1 MLSAQPAR
9 PRHARS
15 ATAESSIEFFR
26 SEIGHIGGMSFSWPL
41 CRGGPVSFVC
51 QTTIADEY
59 SPKENS
65 GGSVMT
71 SRLALGATV
80 AATVLFA
87 GGAASAQT
95 HEVTKLV
102 PGSAFHGV
110 HGLGID
116 KAGRL
121 FAGSVA
127 GAALYEV
134 DRDNGTAKIAI
145 PGPEGMAD
153 DIAFAPDGT
162 MAWTGFLTGDLYS
175 RKGDGPIKKLA
186 SGLPGIN
193 SLAFRKDGRLYA
205 TTVFLGDTLYEIDVE
220 GVKPPRMIMEK
231 MGGLNGFEFGPDDKL
246 YGPLWF
252 KGQVARVDVDKAELT
267 VVADGFKIP
276 AAVNFDSKGN
286 LWVVDTALGQL
297 VRVDPKTGEKK
308 MVAQLKPSLDN
319 LAIDDKDRIFVS
331 NMADNGIQEV
341 DPETGA
347 AKQVIIGKLALP
359 GGIGVV
365 SDGLKDTIYV
375 ADLFAYRT
383 VDGATGEV
391 SEPARMHAA
400 GVTLEYPMSAT
411 AKGDE
416 VILSSWFT
424 GTVQVIDRKTGATR
438 ELMHDFKAPHD
449 AIRLDDGSILV
460 NELGSKSLVRAS
472 GEHGK
477 DRTVVIGGLEGP
489 VGLVGA
495 GKGDVFLTEA
505 FVGQVSRVE
514 SNGEKTVIA
523 KDLKMPEGI
532 AMTPGGKL
540 IVAEVGAKRLVE
552 IDPQT
557 GKHTEIAGNLPIG
570 LPAAPGGLPTNIP
583 TGVGVGATGVIYFSS
598 DVENAIYKAVKK

>member
-1 MLSAQPAR
+1 
-9 PRHARS
+9 
-15 ATAESSIEFFR
+15 
-26 SEIGHIGGMSFSWPL
+26 
-41 CRGGPVSFVC
+41 
-51 QTTIADEY
+51 
-59 SPKENS
+59 
-65 GGSVMT
+65 MT
-71 SRLALGATV
+71 SRLALCATV
-80 AATVLFA
+80 ASTVLLSV
-87 GGAASAQT
+87 AASAQT
-95 HEVTKLV
+95 YEVTKLV

-116 KAGRL
+116 KSGRM

-134 DRDNGTAKIAI
+134 DLTDGTAKIAI
-145 PGPEGMAD
+145 PTPEGMAD

-186 SGLPGIN
+186 SGLAGIN
-193 SLAFRKDGRLYA
+193 SLAYRKDGRLYA
-205 TTVFLGDTLYEIDVE
+205 TTVFLGDTLYEIDIE
-220 GVKPPRMIMEK
+220 GIKPPRMIMEK
-231 MGGLNGFEFGPDDKL
+231 MGGLNGFEFGPDDLL

-252 KGQVARVDVDKAELT
+252 KGQVVKVDVDKAELT
-267 VVADGFKIP
+267 VVADGFKTP

-286 LWVVDTALGQL
+286 LWVVDAALGQL
-297 VRVDPKTGEKK
+297 VRVDPKTGAKK

-341 DPETGA
+341 DAETGA
-347 AKQVIIGKLALP
+347 AKQVIVGKLALP

-375 ADLFAYRT
+375 ADVFAYRT
-383 VDGATGEV
+383 VDGTTGEV

-416 VILSSWFT
+416 VILSSWYT

-438 ELMHDFKAPHD
+438 EMMHGFKAPHD
-449 AIRLDDGSILV
+449 AIRLGDGSLLV
-460 NELGSKSLVRAS
+460 NELGSKSLIRVS

-477 DRTVVIGGLEGP
+477 DRTVLAGGLEGL
-489 VGLVGA
+489 VGLVGGA
-495 GKGDVFLTEA
+495 KGDVYVTEA
-505 FVGQVSRVE
+505 FAGQVSKVE
-514 SNGEKTVIA
+514 SNGEKTVVA

-532 AMTPGGKL
+532 ALAPDGEL
-540 IVAEVGAKRLVE
+540 IVAEVGAKRLVQ
-552 IDPQT
+552 IDPAS
-557 GKHTEIAGNLPIG
+557 GNVSEIAGNLPIG
-570 LPAAPGGLPTNIP
+570 LVGAPGGLPTNIP
-583 TGVGVGATGVIYFSS
+583 TGVGVGASGTIYFSS
-598 DVENAIYKAVKK
+598 DIENAIYKVAKK

>member
-1 MLSAQPAR
+1 
-9 PRHARS
+9 
-15 ATAESSIEFFR
+15 
-26 SEIGHIGGMSFSWPL
+26 
-41 CRGGPVSFVC
+41 
-51 QTTIADEY
+51 
-59 SPKENS
+59 
-65 GGSVMT
+65 MT
-71 SRLALGATV
+71 SRLALATTV
-80 AATVLFA
+80 AAIVLGNTA
-87 GGAASAQT
+87 VASAQT
-95 HEVTKLV
+95 YEVTKLV

-116 KAGRL
+116 KSGRL

-134 DRDNGTAKIAI
+134 DRTNGTAKIAV
-145 PGPEGMAD
+145 PSPEGMAD

-175 RKGDGPIKKLA
+175 RKGDGPVKKLA

-205 TTVFLGDTLYEIDVE
+205 TQVFLGDALYEIDIE
-220 GVKPPRMIMEK
+220 GVKPPRKIMEK
-231 MGGLNGFEFGPDDKL
+231 MGGLNGFEFGPDDML

-252 KGQVARVDVDKAELT
+252 KGQVARVDVDKAELS

-286 LWVVDTALGQL
+286 LFVVDTALGQL
-297 VRVDPKTGEKK
+297 VRVDPKTGAKK

-341 DPETGA
+341 DPETGT

-365 SDGLKDTIYV
+365 SDGGKDTIYI
-375 ADLFAYRT
+375 ADVFAYRT

-391 SEPARMHAA
+391 TEPARMHAD

-411 AKGDE
+411 ANGDD
-416 VILSSWFT
+416 VLLSSWFT
-424 GTVQVIDRKTGATR
+424 GTVQLIDRKTGKTK
-438 ELMHDFKAPHD
+438 EMLHDFKAPHD
-449 AIRLDDGSILV
+449 AVKLGDGSILV

-477 DRTVVIGGLEGP
+477 DRTVVLGGLEGP
-489 VGLVGA
+489 VGLVA
-495 GKGDVFLTEA
+495 GSGGTVYLTEA
-505 FVGQVSRVE
+505 FAGQVSKVE
-514 SNGEKTVIA
+514 ANGEKTVVA
-523 KDLKMPEGI
+523 KDLKGPEGI
-532 AMTPGGKL
+532 ALAPDGKL
-540 IVAEVGAKRLVE
+540 IVAEVGVKRIIQ
-552 IDPQT
+552 IDPANGT
-557 GKHTEIAGNLPIG
+557 VTEIAANLPIG
-570 LPAAPGGLPTNIP
+570 LPAAPGGLPSNIP

-598 DVENAIYKAVKK
+598 DIENAIYKVVRK

>member
-1 MLSAQPAR
+1 
-9 PRHARS
+9 
-15 ATAESSIEFFR
+15 
-26 SEIGHIGGMSFSWPL
+26 
-41 CRGGPVSFVC
+41 
-51 QTTIADEY
+51 
-59 SPKENS
+59 
-65 GGSVMT
+65 MT
-71 SRLALGATV
+71 SKLALGASV
-80 AATVLFA
+80 AAIVLCTTSL
-87 GGAASAQT
+87 GASAQT
-95 HEVTKLV
+95 YEVTKLV

-134 DRDNGTAKIAI
+134 DRTSGTAKISI
-145 PGPEGMAD
+145 PSPEGMAD

-162 MAWTGFLTGDLYS
+162 MAWTGFLTGDLYA
-175 RKGDGPIKKLA
+175 RKGDGPVKKLA

-205 TTVFLGDTLYEIDVE
+205 TQVFLGDALYEIDVE
-220 GVKPPRMIMEK
+220 GVKPPRKIMEK
-231 MGGLNGFEFGPDDKL
+231 MGGLNGFEFGPDDML

-252 KGQVARVDVDKAELT
+252 KGQVAKVDVDKAELT
-267 VVADGFKIP
+267 VVAEGFKIP

-297 VRVDPKTGEKK
+297 VRVDPKTGAKK

-365 SDGLKDTIYV
+365 SDGAKDTIYV
-375 ADLFAYRT
+375 ADVFAYRT
-383 VDGATGEV
+383 VDGTTGEV
-391 SEPARMHAA
+391 SEPARMHAD

-411 AKGDE
+411 AKGDD
-416 VILSSWFT
+416 VLLSSWFT
-424 GTVQVIDRKTGATR
+424 GTVQLIDRRTGKTK
-438 ELMHDFKAPHD
+438 EMLHDFKAPHD
-449 AIRLDDGSILV
+449 AVKLGDGSILV

-489 VGLVGA
+489 VGLAA
-495 GKGDVFLTEA
+495 GPDDAVYVTEA
-505 FVGQVSRVE
+505 FAGQVSKVG
-514 SNGEKTVIA
+514 SNGEKSVVA
-523 KDLKMPEGI
+523 RDLKGPEGI
-532 AMTPGGKL
+532 ALAPDGKL
-540 IVAEVGAKRLVE
+540 IVAEVGARRIVS
-552 IDPQT
+552 IDPKDGT
-557 GKHTEIAGNLPIG
+557 VTEIAGNLPIG
-570 LPAAPGGLPTNIP
+570 LPAASGGLPSNIP

-598 DVENAIYKAVKK
+598 DIENAIYKVTRK

>member
-1 MLSAQPAR
+1 
-9 PRHARS
+9 
-15 ATAESSIEFFR
+15 
-26 SEIGHIGGMSFSWPL
+26 
-41 CRGGPVSFVC
+41 
-51 QTTIADEY
+51 
-59 SPKENS
+59 
-65 GGSVMT
+65 MT
-71 SRLALGATV
+71 SRLACSATV
-80 AATVLFA
+80 AAIILTTTII
-87 GGAASAQT
+87 GASAQT
-95 HEVTKLV
+95 YEVTKLV

-116 KAGRL
+116 KSGRL

-134 DRDNGTAKIAI
+134 DLTNGTAKIAI
-145 PGPEGMAD
+145 PTPEGMAD

-193 SLAFRKDGRLYA
+193 SLAYRKDGRLYA

-220 GVKPPRMIMEK
+220 GVKPPRQIMEK
-231 MGGLNGFEFGPDDKL
+231 MGGLNGFEFGPDDML

-252 KGQVARVDVDKAELT
+252 KGQVAKVDVDKAELT
-267 VVADGFKIP
+267 VVADGFKVP

-297 VRVDPKTGEKK
+297 VRVDPKTGAKK

-319 LAIDDKDRIFVS
+319 LAIDDKDHIFVS

-365 SDGLKDTIYV
+365 SDGDKDTIYV
-375 ADLFAYRT
+375 ADVFAYRT

-391 SEPARMHAA
+391 SEPARMHAD

-411 AKGDE
+411 AKGDD
-416 VILSSWFT
+416 VLLSSWFT
-424 GTVQVIDRKTGATR
+424 GTVQVIDRKTGKTT
-438 ELMHDFKAPHD
+438 EMLHGFKAPHD
-449 AIRLDDGSILV
+449 AVKLSDGSILV
-460 NELGSKSLVRAS
+460 NELGTKSLVRVQ
-472 GEHGK
+472 GEHG
-477 DRTVVIGGLEGP
+477 DTRTPIIGLLEGP
-489 VGLVGA
+489 VGMVQA
-495 GKGDVFLTEA
+495 SSSAVYITEA
-505 FVGQVSRVE
+505 FSGQVSKIE
-514 SNGEKTVIA
+514 TNGVKDVIA

-532 AMTPGGKL
+532 ALAPDGKL
-540 IVAEVGAKRLVE
+540 IVAEVGAKRIVQ
-552 IDPQT
+552 IDPASGT
-557 GKHTEIAGNLPIG
+557 ITEIAANLPIG
-570 LPAAPGGLPTNIP
+570 LAGAPGGLPTNIP
-583 TGVGVGATGVIYFSS
+583 TGVGVGASGVIYFSS
-598 DVENAIYKAVKK
+598 NIENAIYKITKK

>member
-1 MLSAQPAR
+1 
-9 PRHARS
+9 
-15 ATAESSIEFFR
+15 
-26 SEIGHIGGMSFSWPL
+26 
-41 CRGGPVSFVC
+41 
-51 QTTIADEY
+51 
-59 SPKENS
+59 
-65 GGSVMT
+65 MT
-71 SRLALGATV
+71 SRLALGAAV
-80 AATVLFA
+80 AATVFCTTA
-87 GGAASAQT
+87 IGAAAQT
-95 HEVTKLV
+95 YVVTQLV

-134 DRDNGTAKIAI
+134 DRSNGTAKIAI
-145 PGPEGMAD
+145 PTPEGMAD

-193 SLAFRKDGRLYA
+193 SLAYRKDGRLYA

-220 GVKPPRMIMEK
+220 GVKPPRVIMEK
-231 MGGLNGFEFGPDDKL
+231 MGGLNGFEFGPDDRL

-252 KGQVARVDVDKAELT
+252 KGQVAKVDVDKAELT
-267 VVADGFKIP
+267 VVADGFKTP

-297 VRVDPKTGEKK
+297 VRVDPKTGAKK

-319 LAIDDKDRIFVS
+319 LAIDDKDRIYVS

-341 DPETGA
+341 DAETGA

-375 ADLFAYRT
+375 ADVFAYRT

-391 SEPARMHAA
+391 CEPARMHAA

-411 AKGDE
+411 AKGDD
-416 VILSSWFT
+416 VLLSSWFT
-424 GTVQVIDRKTGATR
+424 GTVQVVDRKTGTTK
-438 ELMHDFKAPHD
+438 EMMHDFKAPHD
-449 AIRLDDGSILV
+449 AIRLADGSILV
-460 NELGSKSLVRAS
+460 NELGSRSLIRAS

-477 DRTVVIGGLEGP
+477 DRTVLIGGLEGP
-489 VGLVGA
+489 VGLVG
-495 GKGDVFLTEA
+495 GPNGDVYVTEA
-505 FVGQVSRVE
+505 FAGQVSKIK
-514 SNGEKTVIA
+514 SNGEKAVLA

-532 AMTPGGKL
+532 ALTPDGKL
-540 IVAEVGAKRLVE
+540 IVAEVGAKRIVE
-552 IDPQT
+552 LDPQT
-557 GKHTEIAGNLPIG
+557 GKLSEIAGNLPIG
-570 LPAAPGGLPTNIP
+570 LAGAPGGLPTNIP
-583 TGVGVGATGVIYFSS
+583 TGVGVGATGTIYFSS
-598 DVENAIYKAVKK
+598 DIENAIYKVTKK

>member
-1 MLSAQPAR
+1 
-9 PRHARS
+9 
-15 ATAESSIEFFR
+15 
-26 SEIGHIGGMSFSWPL
+26 
-41 CRGGPVSFVC
+41 
-51 QTTIADEY
+51 
-59 SPKENS
+59 
-65 GGSVMT
+65 MT
-71 SRLALGATV
+71 SRLAFGATV
-80 AATVLFA
+80 AAAVLLA
-87 GGAASAQT
+87 TGASAQT
-95 HEVTKLV
+95 YEVTKLV

-116 KAGRL
+116 KTGRL

-134 DRDNGTAKIAI
+134 DRDSGTAKIAI
-145 PGPEGMAD
+145 PSPEGMAD
-153 DIAFAPDGT
+153 DLAFAPDGT

-175 RKGDGPIKKLA
+175 RKGDGPVKKLA

-205 TTVFLGDTLYEIDVE
+205 TTVFLGDALYEIDVE
-220 GVKPPRMIMEK
+220 GVKPPRKIMEK
-231 MGGLNGFEFGPDDKL
+231 MGGLNGFEFGPDDLL

-252 KGQVARVDVDKAELT
+252 KGQVAKVDVDKAELT

-297 VRVDPKTGEKK
+297 MRVDPKTGAKK

-365 SDGLKDTIYV
+365 SDGARDTIYV
-375 ADLFAYRT
+375 ADVFAYRT
-383 VDGATGEV
+383 VDGTTGEV
-391 SEPARMHAA
+391 TEPARMHAD

-411 AKGDE
+411 AKGDD

-424 GTVQVIDRKTGATR
+424 GTVQVIDRKTGKTV
-438 ELMHDFKAPHD
+438 EMLHDFKAPHD
-449 AIRLDDGSILV
+449 AVKLGDGSILV
-460 NELGSKSLVRAS
+460 NELGSKSLVRVS

-489 VGLVGA
+489 VGLVA
-495 GKGDVFLTEA
+495 DSKGDVYVTEA
-505 FVGQVSRVE
+505 FAGQVSLIE

-532 AMTPGGKL
+532 ALAPDGSL
-540 IVAEVGAKRLVE
+540 IVAEVGAKRIVQ
-552 IDPQT
+552 IDPVKGT
-557 GKHTEIAGNLPIG
+557 VTEIAGNLPIG
-570 LPAAPGGLPTNIP
+570 LAPVPGGLPTNIP
-583 TGVGVGATGVIYFSS
+583 TGVGIGASGVIYFSS
-598 DVENAIYKAVKK
+598 DLENAIYKVVKK

>member
-1 MLSAQPAR
+1 
-9 PRHARS
+9 
-15 ATAESSIEFFR
+15 
-26 SEIGHIGGMSFSWPL
+26 
-41 CRGGPVSFVC
+41 
-51 QTTIADEY
+51 
-59 SPKENS
+59 
-65 GGSVMT
+65 MT
-71 SRLALGATV
+71 SRLAFGATV
-80 AATVLFA
+80 AAAVLLA
-87 GGAASAQT
+87 TGASAQT
-95 HEVTKLV
+95 YEVTKLV

-116 KAGRL
+116 KTGRL

-134 DRDNGTAKIAI
+134 DRNSGTAKIAI
-145 PGPEGMAD
+145 PSPEGMAD
-153 DIAFAPDGT
+153 DLAFAPDGT

-175 RKGDGPIKKLA
+175 RKGDGPVKKLA

-205 TTVFLGDTLYEIDVE
+205 TTVFLGDALYEIDVE
-220 GVKPPRMIMEK
+220 GVKPPRKIMEK
-231 MGGLNGFEFGPDDKL
+231 MGGLNGFEFGPDDLL

-252 KGQVARVDVDKAELT
+252 KGQVAKVDVDKAELT

-297 VRVDPKTGEKK
+297 VRVDPKTGAKK

-365 SDGLKDTIYV
+365 SDGARDTIYV
-375 ADLFAYRT
+375 ADVFAYRT
-383 VDGATGEV
+383 VDGTTGEV
-391 SEPARMHAA
+391 TEPARMHAD

-411 AKGDE
+411 AKGDD

-424 GTVQVIDRKTGATR
+424 GTVQVIDRKTGKTV
-438 ELMHDFKAPHD
+438 EMLHDFKAPHD
-449 AIRLDDGSILV
+449 AVKLGDGSILV
-460 NELGSKSLVRAS
+460 NELGSKSLVRVS

-489 VGLVGA
+489 VGLVA
-495 GKGDVFLTEA
+495 DSKGDVYVTEA
-505 FVGQVSRVE
+505 FAGQVSLIE

-532 AMTPGGKL
+532 ALAPDGNL
-540 IVAEVGAKRLVE
+540 IVAEVGAKRIVQ
-552 IDPQT
+552 IDPVKGT
-557 GKHTEIAGNLPIG
+557 VTEIAGNLPIG
-570 LPAAPGGLPTNIP
+570 LAPVPGGLPTNIP
-583 TGVGVGATGVIYFSS
+583 TGVGIGASGVIYFSS
-598 DVENAIYKAVKK
+598 DLENAIYKVVKK

>member
-1 MLSAQPAR
+1 
-9 PRHARS
+9 
-15 ATAESSIEFFR
+15 
-26 SEIGHIGGMSFSWPL
+26 
-41 CRGGPVSFVC
+41 
-51 QTTIADEY
+51 
-59 SPKENS
+59 
-65 GGSVMT
+65 MT
-71 SRLALGATV
+71 NRLALSATV
-80 AATVLFA
+80 AATVFFA
-87 GGAASAQT
+87 FSAGALAQT
-95 HEVTKLV
+95 YEVTQLV

-134 DRDNGTAKIAI
+134 DRSNGTAKIVI
-145 PGPEGMAD
+145 PTPEGMAD

-193 SLAFRKDGRLYA
+193 SLAYRKDGRLYA

-231 MGGLNGFEFGPDDKL
+231 MGGLNGFEFGPDDML

-267 VVADGFKIP
+267 VVAEGFKIP

-297 VRVDPKTGEKK
+297 VRVDPKTGAKK

-319 LAIDDKDRIFVS
+319 LAIDDKDHIFVS

-341 DPETGA
+341 DAETGA

-365 SDGLKDTIYV
+365 SDGGKDTVYV
-375 ADLFAYRT
+375 ADVFAYRT
-383 VDGATGEV
+383 VDGSTGEV

-400 GVTLEYPMSAT
+400 GGTLEYPMSAT
-411 AKGDE
+411 ARGDE
-416 VILSSWFT
+416 VLLSSWFT
-424 GTVQVIDRKTGATR
+424 GTVQVIDRKSGATR
-438 ELMHDFKAPHD
+438 EMLHGFKAPHD

-460 NELGSKSLVRAS
+460 NELGTKSLVRVS

-477 DRTVVIGGLEGP
+477 DRTVLIGDLAGP
-489 VGLVGA
+489 VGLVG
-495 GKGDVFLTEA
+495 GTKGDVFLTEA
-505 FVGQVSRVE
+505 FAGLVSKVE
-514 SNGEKTVIA
+514 SNGEKTIVA

-532 AMTPGGKL
+532 AMTPDGKL
-540 IVAEVGAKRLVE
+540 IVAEVGAKRIVE
-552 IDPQT
+552 IDPAN
-557 GKHTEIAGNLPIG
+557 GKLSEIAGNLPIG
-570 LPAAPGGLPTNIP
+570 LPGTPGGLPTNIP

-598 DVENAIYKAVKK
+598 DVENAIYKVVRK

>member
-1 MLSAQPAR
+1 M
-9 PRHARS
+9 
-15 ATAESSIEFFR
+15 
-26 SEIGHIGGMSFSWPL
+26 
-41 CRGGPVSFVC
+41 
-51 QTTIADEY
+51 
-59 SPKENS
+59 K
-65 GGSVMT
+65 
-71 SRLALGATV
+71 SRFACAALV
-80 AATVLFA
+80 AAVFSVSS
-87 GGAASAQT
+87 ASADSW
-95 HEVTKLV
+95 EITKLV

-110 HGLGID
+110 HGLAID
-116 KAGRL
+116 KAGHL

-134 DRDNGTAKIAI
+134 DIPGGTAKVAI
-145 PGPEGMAD
+145 PAPIGMAD

-162 MAWTGFLTGDLYS
+162 MAWTGFLAGDLYA

-220 GVKPPRMIMEK
+220 GVKPPRQIMEK

-252 KGQVARVDVDKAELT
+252 KGQVAKVDVDKAELT
-267 VVADGFKIP
+267 VVADDFKIP

-297 VRVDPKTGEKK
+297 VRVDPKSGAKK

-331 NMADNGIQEV
+331 NMADNGIQEI

-365 SDGLKDTIYV
+365 SDGAKDTIYV
-375 ADLFAYRT
+375 ADVFAYRT
-383 VDGATGEV
+383 VDGASGEV
-391 SEPARMHAA
+391 SEPARMHAD

-411 AKGDE
+411 AKGDN

-424 GTVQVIDRKTGATR
+424 GTVQVIDRKTGKTV
-438 ELMHDFKAPHD
+438 EMMHDFKAPHD
-449 AIRLDDGSILV
+449 AIKLDDGSFLV
-460 NELGSKSLVRAS
+460 NELGTKSLLRVK

-477 DRTVVIGGLEGP
+477 DRTTVVGELAGP
-489 VGLVGA
+489 VGLVAASGGA
-495 GKGDVFLTEA
+495 VYLTEA
-505 FVGQVSRVE
+505 FAGQISKVDAS
-514 SNGEKTVIA
+514 GQKTVVA

-532 AMTPGGKL
+532 ALAPDGKL
-540 IVAEVGAKRLVE
+540 IVAEVGAKRIIQ
-552 IDPQT
+552 IDPQS
-557 GKHTEIAGNLPIG
+557 GAVAEIAAGLPIG
-570 LPAAPGGLPTNIP
+570 LAGAPGGLPTHIP
-583 TGVGVGATGVIYFSS
+583 TGVGVGGSGTIYFSS
-598 DVENAIYKAVKK
+598 DVENAIYKITKKQ

>member
-1 MLSAQPAR
+1 
-9 PRHARS
+9 
-15 ATAESSIEFFR
+15 
-26 SEIGHIGGMSFSWPL
+26 
-41 CRGGPVSFVC
+41 
-51 QTTIADEY
+51 
-59 SPKENS
+59 
-65 GGSVMT
+65 MT
-71 SRLALGATV
+71 SRLALCATV
-80 AATVLFA
+80 AATVLFSTVV
-87 GGAASAQT
+87 GASAQSY
-95 HEVTKLV
+95 EVTKLV

-134 DRDNGTAKIAI
+134 DRNNGTAKILI
-145 PGPEGMAD
+145 PTPEGMAD

-162 MAWTGFLTGDLYS
+162 MAWTGFLSGDLYS

-193 SLAFRKDGRLYA
+193 SLAYRKDGRLYA

-252 KGQVARVDVDKAELT
+252 KGQVAKVDVDKAELT
-267 VVADGFKIP
+267 VVADGFKVP

-297 VRVDPKTGEKK
+297 VRVDPKTGAKK

-347 AKQVIIGKLALP
+347 AKQIIIGKLALP

-365 SDGLKDTIYV
+365 SDGGKDTIYI
-375 ADLFAYRT
+375 ADVFAYRT

-400 GVTLEYPMSAT
+400 GGTLEYPMSAT
-411 AKGDE
+411 AKGDD

-438 ELMHDFKAPHD
+438 EMMHGFKAPHD

-460 NELGSKSLVRAS
+460 SELGTKSLVRVS

-477 DRTVVIGGLEGP
+477 DRTALIGGLEGP
-489 VGLVGA
+489 VGLVA
-495 GKGDVFLTEA
+495 GSNGDVYVTEA
-505 FVGQVSRVE
+505 LAGMVSKVAA
-514 SNGEKTVIA
+514 NGEKTVIA

-532 AMTPGGKL
+532 ARAPDGKL
-540 IVAEVGAKRLVE
+540 IVAEVGAKRIIEV
-552 IDPQT
+552 DPQ
-557 GKHTEIAGNLPIG
+557 GGAVREIASNLPIG

-583 TGVGVGATGVIYFSS
+583 TGVGVGSSGTIYFSS
-598 DVENAIYKAVKK
+598 DIENAIYKIAKK